1 MLQNTE
7 TGGGINT
14 DSGDQKRREQM
25 SSLAAAKRAR
35 QGGRGRGSEQ
45 TVMVKLRWVEFS
57 ICGAGHF
64 PGGPV
69 VKTLHFQCRGARVRY
84 LKWFWNVPWSVS

>member
-14 DSGDQKRREQM
+14 ESGDQRRRQQM
-25 SSLAAAKRAR
+25 PSLAAAKRDR

-45 TVMVKLRWVEFS
+45 TMMGMLRWVEFS
-57 ICGAGHF
+57 ICGSGHF

-69 VKTLHFQCRGARVRY
+69 VKTALPMQGARVRY
-84 LKWFWNVPWSVS
+84 LKWFWMFPGQ

>member
-1 MLQNTE
+1 
-7 TGGGINT
+7 
-14 DSGDQKRREQM
+14 M